1 MSSKDLRP
9 LILRLGHSALVQRFW
24 ILGLVSA
31 LALGFWI
38 SQNWLIP
45 LRLSHSGQSEMRL
58 LLNPL
63 WHQPILGDTVVD
75 VSYRPLRLMHLD
87 RISKNQDLALNALKL
102 EEALLYLPL
111 FLDQAQMHLQ
121 LNWQMAQSSQTIA
134 LSVQGLWT
142 KNPTT
147 LDSLQKWNRSLDSI
161 ADLGQTPQIKIAF
174 VQGTQ
179 VLDKYHS
186 NLQWDQYQLLDPS
199 KRILLVP
206 RDSILGVFWK

>member
-1 MSSKDLRP
+1 
-9 LILRLGHSALVQRFW
+9 
-24 ILGLVSA
+24 
-31 LALGFWI
+31 
-38 SQNWLIP
+38 
-45 LRLSHSGQSEMRL
+45 
-58 LLNPL
+58 
-63 WHQPILGDTVVD
+63 
-75 VSYRPLRLMHLD
+75 MHLD

-111 FLDQAQMHLQ
+111 FLDQAQMHLK

-134 LSVQGLWT
+134 LSVRGLWT

-161 ADLGQTPQIKIAF
+161 ADLGQTPQIKIEF